1 MKVKVRN
8 TKRFQKF
15 YDKVLQWKHAKV
27 IKTETNDKGHEYVV
41 VDMTYYVVSMGSD
54 IEAGRLT
61 QTIIEEYNGER
72 IKEYVKENGKLKY
85 VGDQF

>member
-15 YDKVLQWKHAKV
+15 YDKVLQWKHAKIV
-27 IKTETNDKGHEYVV
+27 KTETNDKGHEYVV
-41 VDMTYYVVSMGSD
+41 VDMTYYAVSMGAD

-61 QTIIEEYNGER
+61 DRIIQEYNGER
-72 IKEYVKENGKLKY
+72 IVEYVKENGKLKY
-85 VGDQF
+85 VGNQY

>member
-8 TKRFQKF
+8 TKKFQKF

-27 IKTETNDKGHEYVV
+27 VKTETNDKGHEYVV
-41 VDMTYYVVSMGSD
+41 VDMTYYAVSMGAD

-61 QTIIEEYNGER
+61 QTIVEEYNGVR
-72 IKEYVKENGKLKY
+72 ITEYVKENGKLKY

>member
-8 TKRFQKF
+8 TKRFHKF
-15 YDKVLQWKHAKV
+15 YDKVLQWKHAKIV
-27 IKTETNDKGHEYVV
+27 KTETNEKGHEYVV
-41 VDMTYYVVSMGSD
+41 VDMTYYAVSMGAD

-61 QTIIEEYNGER
+61 KTIIEEYNGVQ
-72 IKEYVKENGKLKY
+72 ITEYVKENGKLKY

>member
-15 YDKVLQWKHAKV
+15 YDKVLQWKCTKIV
-27 IKTETNDKGHEYVV
+27 KTETNDKGHEYVV
-41 VDMTYYVVSMGSD
+41 VDMTYYAVSMGAE

-61 QTIIEEYNGER
+61 NHIIKEYNGEQ
-72 IKEYVKENGKLKY
+72 IAEYVKEDGKLKY
-85 VGDQF
+85 VGDRY

>member
-15 YDKVLQWKHAKV
+15 YDKVLQWKHARIV
-27 IKTETNDKGHEYVV
+27 KTETNDKGHEYVV
-41 VDMTYYVVSMGSD
+41 VDMTYYAVSMGAD

-61 QTIIEEYNGER
+61 KTIVEEYNGVQ
-72 IKEYVKENGKLKY
+72 ITEYVKENGKLKY

>member
-15 YDKVLQWKHAKV
+15 YDKVLQWKHAKIV
-27 IKTETNDKGHEYVV
+27 KTETNEKGHEYVV
-41 VDMTYYVVSMGSD
+41 VDMTYYAVSMGAD

-61 QTIIEEYNGER
+61 KTIVEEYNGVQ
-72 IKEYVKENGKLKY
+72 ITEYVKENGKLKY